1 MTTTTMARVAI
12 ARARVASSSGARAA
26 TATATATATRRRR
39 ATRARALD
47 DASEDEV
54 ARAIDA
60 SIETLEARTAREIE
74 AMMASDASVRAEAE
88 RAGRDAYNTKKY
100 FYSIHMDQRSV
111 YSDKSNQTIMQQISI
126 DHNQKEG

>member
-12 ARARVASSSGARAA
+12 ARARVASSSGARA
-26 TATATATATRRRR
+26 ATATATRRRR

-88 RAGRDAYNTKKY
+88 RAGPAAAHRRPLASTWGRGTRPTEPAC
-100 FYSIHMDQRSV
+100 QCRCW
-111 YSDKSNQTIMQQISI
+111 
-126 DHNQKEG
+126 